1 MEFLTFGSAKLSDQ
15 EIAELVALNL
25 EVIGLG
31 NFSSIKV
38 DTLKDNI
45 TISFMD
51 THDSEIA
58 NSLFSRYG
66 AYGTPKP
73 KYRVTNIKAILLALF
88 DCTSQVAYV

>member
-1 MEFLTFGSAKLSDQ
+1 MDYLTFGSAKLSDL
-15 EIAELVALNL
+15 EIADLVALNL
-25 EVIGLG
+25 EAIGLG

-45 TISFMD
+45 TINFMD

-58 NSLFSRYG
+58 NSLFSQYG

-73 KYRVTNIKAILLALF
+73 KYRATNIKAIILALF
-88 DCTSQVAYV
+88 DCTSQVAHV